1 MAKTPKKQPLLF
13 PVGDQ
18 FVDQKTYVSAKAK
31 EIKKANKGVS
41 VEEKDVKAIVS
52 IALNNEELADE
63 TEQVWKDALVSVQK
77 DIEAGLDHQKEQWQV
92 EERAA
97 NRELDV
103 LTAALELDKVDRK
116 TLDLNF
122 TSGTNFVDVSPDA
135 TDEQVAQKFAVAVVM
150 ADFGPWAI
158 GDLGNAL
165 QDRKLEGVIDNF
177 CAKTGR
183 SGATIYSHMRL
194 ARSVKKEDR
203 NPNILPTVYKEIV
216 MPVLADT
223 PKKDA
228 SIKAKLIKEAAKEN
242 WNSKEARSAA
252 DAAREVPAGNQGGKE
267 KGPKGNFL
275 SVNIKTG
282 ESFLTVDEPAF
293 EDNIVVFNIAKRE
306 VLALV
311 QKADGSGEK
320 IDWIAIETK

>member
-1 MAKTPKKQPLLF
+1 MAKSKKQPLLF

-18 FVDQKTYVSAKAK
+18 FVDQKSYVSAKAK
-31 EIKKANKGVS
+31 EIKKANKGSS
-41 VEEKDVKAIVS
+41 VEEKDVKNLVS
-52 IALNNEELADE
+52 IALSGEELADDTDPMWVE
-63 TEQVWKDALVSVQK
+63 ALKGILK
-77 DIEAGLDHQKEQWQV
+77 DIEAGKDHVKELEQ
-92 EERAA
+92 EEAKAA
-97 NRELDV
+97 NKELTV
-103 LTAALELDKVDRK
+103 LNAALELDKVDRK
-116 TLDLNF
+116 VLDLNF

-165 QDRKLEGVIDNF
+165 QDRNLDGVIDNF

-194 ARSVKKEDR
+194 ARAVKKEDR
-203 NPNILPTVYKEIV
+203 NPNILPTVYKELV

-223 PKKDA
+223 PKADA
-228 SIKAKLIKEAAKEN
+228 KIKAKLIKEAAKEN

-275 SVNIKTG
+275 SVNVKTR
-282 ESFLTVDEPAF
+282 ESFITVDEPAF
-293 EDNIVVFNIAKRE
+293 EDDVLVFNISKRE
-306 VLALV
+306 ALSLV
-311 QKADGSGEK
+311 DNGNGGEK
-320 IDWIAIETK
+320 IGWVAIESK